1 MAYRTAAPELVRERD
16 RFEYERDRGRFGDI
30 RERVEEEDDR
40 LFVRRMPSRPPPR
53 DQSVDRR
60 SRPPFEDDET
70 IIRERRRVI
79 YEDEPS
85 RVSRRDFSPQS
96 RFSQRRHSPGESEVS
111 RSRSKVTV
119 QERRYRSP
127 SPDRMSRPGR
137 LMRRQSSLD
146 TFDHIR
152 DREEHHPPRRLDHSM
167 PPYIDRPLPRSRG
180 LPPPRVYAE
189 RDYYDE
195 ISVSERHR
203 HEDDH
208 FHVHPERIREKEVI
222 RTRRRSVSRSSRHSR
237 RRARSR
243 SSSRSSS
250 SSSSSGGTALT
261 SKSEYPK
268 KGKTRIPS
276 RLVSKRALIDLGYP
290 FVEEGKTIIVQK
302 ALGQKNIDDLLKLS
316 DEYKKSE
323 FEIIAARSSA
333 GDVIEERR
341 TEIVEFR
348 ETTEPVIM
356 PHRPAPTIFS
366 TGGGK
371 GPVIINAQPAP
382 QTPVEVVNTTTVIRD
397 SSPARTSYSY
407 DTTSYGTTSYGTST
421 TAYDTMSAVTS
432 LHHGHHGH
440 HGAVIVEAR
449 PREVMTTAGPLALME
464 ERRIVERRGSRDSDD
479 LRSEIRH
486 LERQLAR
493 QERHQRS
500 GSRDLVR
507 AKRLSTGE
515 LVLFEEEIETIEE
528 PARGGVRIERDKRG
542 RMSISV
548 PRNR

>member
-1 MAYRTAAPELVRERD
+1 MAYRSAAPDLVRERD
-16 RFEYERDRGRFGDI
+16 RFQYERDRGRFGDI

-40 LFVRRMPSRPPPR
+40 VYVRRFPSRPPPR
-53 DQSVDRR
+53 EGSVDRR

-70 IIRERRRVI
+70 VIREHRRVI
-79 YEDEPS
+79 YDDDPP
-85 RVSRRDFSPQS
+85 RRSSP
-96 RFSQRRHSPGESEVS
+96 RRRSPPESEVS
-111 RSRSKVTV
+111 RARSRVTIK
-119 QERRYRSP
+119 ERIRSP
-127 SPDRMSRPGR
+127 SPDPMPRPGR

-152 DREEHHPPRRLDHSM
+152 DREDYPPPPRRLDHSM
-167 PPYIDRPLPRSRG
+167 PPYVDRPLPRSRG

-195 ISVSERHR
+195 IAVSERHR

-208 FHVHPERIREKEVI
+208 FHRFPERVREKEII
-222 RTRRRSVSRSSRHSR
+222 RERRRSVSRSSRRSR

-243 SSSRSSS
+243 SRSSSRSS

-268 KGKTRIPS
+268 KGKTRIPA

-316 DEYKKSE
+316 DDYKKSE

-333 GDVIEERR
+333 GDVVEERR
-341 TEIVEFR
+341 TEIVEYR
-348 ETTEPVIM
+348 ETTQPVIM
-356 PHRPAPTIFS
+356 PHRPAPTMIS

-382 QTPVEVVNTTTVIRD
+382 QTPVEVVNTTTIVRD
-397 SSPARTSYSY
+397 HSPTRSSYSY

-421 TAYDTMSAVTS
+421 TYDTMSTVTG
-432 LHHGHHGH
+432 GHYGHRGH

-449 PREVMTTAGPLALME
+449 PREVMTTSGPLALVE
-464 ERRIVERRGSRDSDD
+464 ERRVVERRGSRDSDD
-479 LRSEIRH
+479 LRSEIRT

-493 QERHQRS
+493 KERHERS
-500 GSRDLVR
+500 RSRGDLVR
-507 AKRLSTGE
+507 AHRLSTGE

-528 PARGGVRIERDKRG
+528 PSRGGVRIERDKRG